1 MIDHLALESLVKKA
15 ANAACVNFP
24 SHYDASDVEQT
35 LWLWVFEKK
44 NTVEDII
51 RNTERPEGTLY
62 NLMTKEANSYLKK
75 EDAVSHGYSEEDAFN
90 YPLALVKLLLEDAFD
105 YNDWQSFA
113 LKGDGQPSS
122 KVQAN
127 MTGDRLAMLADI
139 KSAVNKLPDDQYNLI
154 IWAYKYHYSKE
165 ALGLELGIGP
175 KAAQQRLSRAVGAV
189 QRILGTKPLADVRK
203 GYSGDMAESVTR
215 GRMGSVEAQHVTER
229 YYEG

>member
-75 EDAVSHGYSEEDAFN
+75 EDAVSQRPRFWYGLSWRQFA
-90 YPLALVKLLLEDAFD
+90 AL
-105 YNDWQSFA
+105 
-113 LKGDGQPSS
+113 
-122 KVQAN
+122 
-127 MTGDRLAMLADI
+127 TGLTPR
-139 KSAVNKLPDDQYNLI
+139 Q
-154 IWAYKYHYSKE
+154 
-165 ALGLELGIGP
+165 
-175 KAAQQRLSRAVGAV
+175 
-189 QRILGTKPLADVRK
+189 
-203 GYSGDMAESVTR
+203 
-215 GRMGSVEAQHVTER
+215 
-229 YYEG
+229 